1 MALFKK
7 RAAGRPGEWY
17 YCLEHGTVEEGPQCP
32 AKNRL
37 GPYPSRQEAENAM
50 NTAAERNQSWEN
62 DPRWHDKGEGGDGD
76 DGGKGPAAA

>member
-1 MALFKK
+1 MALFRK

-37 GPYPSRQEAENAM
+37 GPYPTRQEAENAM
-50 NTAAERNQSWEN
+50 STAAERNQSWEN
-62 DPRWHDKGEGGDGD
+62 DTRWRDRGDDDGDG
-76 DGGKGPAAA
+76 GGKGPAAA